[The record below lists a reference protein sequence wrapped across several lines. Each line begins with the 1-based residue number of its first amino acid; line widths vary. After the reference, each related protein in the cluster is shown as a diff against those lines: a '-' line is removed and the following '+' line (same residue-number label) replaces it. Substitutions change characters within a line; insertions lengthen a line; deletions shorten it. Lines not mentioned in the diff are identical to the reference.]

1 MMKDDQFVLVDF
13 LVKHFSGTLSQ
24 ADRQALQKIFDD
36 DPSLRD
42 QWDRYTSQGV
52 RSSDAQ
58 FWDRLDLDQ
67 ARANILSRE
76 STRPARR
83 LFGKNMP
90 RLGIFIGLAAS
101 LLVFVGV
108 ALFLQKTNQD
118 KQLVPDQVYHYK
130 NDVLPGGQKA
140 TLTLSNGK
148 VVTLSEEQTTLH
160 EKNGEQLQVSG
171 GQLHYKPSS
180 GKAELANLKNTLSV
194 PESGFYR
201 MVLPDGTKVWIN
213 SASELSYPLAFGKS
227 IRQVELR
234 GEAYFEVAHEKDRPF
249 IVSTA
254 HGDIKVLGT
263 AFNLTAYSNTASNVT
278 LINGSIQ
285 LTNKNQSSRQIIPG
299 QKVEFD
305 GSNMRVTQAN
315 IEKETAWQH
324 GYFYFEHDQIQDIME
339 QLARWYDIQVIY
351 QGQIS
356 KKRFGGSISRS
367 VSLAEALELIRRG
380 AGVEFGIDRKTVT
393 VKNKNQ
399 TR

>member
-24 ADRQALQKIFDD
+24 ADRQALQKIFDG

-42 QWDRYTSQGV
+42 QWDRYTSQGI

-83 LFGKNMP
+83 LSGKNMP
-90 RLGIFIGLAAS
+90 RLGIYIGLAAS

-108 ALFLQKTNQD
+108 ALFLQIPHQD

-148 VVTLSEEQTTLH
+148 VVALSEEQTTLL

-171 GQLHYKPSS
+171 GQLHYKSNS
-180 GKAELANLKNTLSV
+180 GKEELANLKNTLSV

-227 IRQVELR
+227 IRKVELR

-249 IVSTA
+249 IVTTI

-324 GYFYFEHDQIQDIME
+324 GYFYFEHDHIQDIME

-356 KKRFGGSISRS
+356 KKRFGGSISRN

-393 VKNKNQ
+393 VKNKN
-399 TR
+399 

>member
-24 ADRQALQKIFDD
+24 ADRQTLQKIFDE
-36 DPSLRD
+36 DPSLRN
-42 QWDRYTSQGV
+42 QWDRYTSQGI
-52 RSSDAQ
+52 RSNDAQ
-58 FWDRLDLDQ
+58 FWDRLDLDR
-67 ARANILSRE
+67 AKANILSRG
-76 STRPARR
+76 SIKPARR
-83 LFGKNMP
+83 LFGIDMS
-90 RLGIFIGLAAS
+90 RLGIYIGLAAS
-101 LLVFVGV
+101 LLVFVGI
-108 ALFLQKTNQD
+108 ALFLRIINQD

-171 GQLHYKPSS
+171 GQLHYKPNS
-180 GKAELANLKNTLSV
+180 GNAALANLKNTLSV
-194 PESGFYR
+194 PASGFYR

-213 SASELSYPLAFGKS
+213 SASELSYPLTFGKS
-227 IRQVELR
+227 TRQVELR

-249 IVSTA
+249 IVSTI

-278 LINGSIQ
+278 LINGNIQ
-285 LTNKNQSSRQIIPG
+285 LTNKNQSSRKIIPG

-324 GYFYFEHDQIQDIME
+324 GYFYFEHDQVQDIME
-339 QLARWYDIQVIY
+339 QLARWYDIKVIY
-351 QGQIS
+351 QGPIT
-356 KKRFGGSISRS
+356 KKTFGGSMSRS
-367 VSLAEALELIRRG
+367 VSLAEALELIKRG
-380 AGVEFGIDRKTVT
+380 AGVKFEIDRKTVT
-393 VKNKNQ
+393 VKNKN
-399 TR
+399 